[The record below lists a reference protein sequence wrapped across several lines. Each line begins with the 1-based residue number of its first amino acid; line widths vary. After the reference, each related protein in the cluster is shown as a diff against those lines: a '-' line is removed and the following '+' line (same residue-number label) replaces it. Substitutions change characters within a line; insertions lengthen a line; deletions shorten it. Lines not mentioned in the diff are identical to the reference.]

1 MIVFF
6 NPYQLIMKKIFKLL
20 LLIMTALSS
29 CQKEEIVVPK
39 PQQKPTAK
47 PEKPQEP
54 EKAWLAISPTLLT
67 MQESRAVVEKFKTGD
82 YMGVFAGK
90 SDNVP
95 FLYSG
100 VDWREEKKIE
110 VDRNMDVTAYFP
122 YSKQVTSSE
131 SISIDIDQQ
140 TDWLYGNGKASQVA
154 PEVKLDMKHA
164 MTLVRVKI
172 DRSGYAGKGLVSELS
187 FKGIYLSA
195 VMNAKTGEVTPGG
208 AAGTYKAG
216 GGFVMGDGTVV
227 EAILLPR
234 KTALGAEISVAIDG
248 ANFAYKL
255 PEYHKWEAGKIYTY
269 TLSFKG
275 GYNCPVVMDEYKLDV
290 EYWSTFGKTDEIR
303 IMEKKDPNYN
313 WDNLFAIRTNYCK
326 YGYDTYRGE
335 GKVFGV
341 MYSYAGDIDFEGEM
355 RFVFM
360 RNGVIKEKFQP
371 VPLKVESGSWGGKA
385 IPCYVTSEPGTYQL
399 VPLFRRK
406 GESLWYKAYAY
417 QGGVVKSCD
426 EEWMYE
432 VKPEAPANLPALRM
446 MELDDDKFN
455 SILVFRVPDDKPWGL
470 VYTLSNKSEVALKGE
485 IKAVWS
491 REFKMKSNSHRP
503 STQKDGAVN
512 DEQWADE
519 LGRVSVD
526 IAPGSRFWRGIIQ
539 CKFPVKR
546 LNPTHNGV
554 GYAAAYVH
562 LYWRAEGSVQWKLLR
577 CDSDFLFNQ
586 SYEGDVWDKTT
597 NYLSVDP
604 KSWYEK

>member
-6 NPYQLIMKKIFKLL
+6 NHYQLIMKKIFKLL

-82 YMGVFAGK
+82 YMGVFTDK
-90 SDNVP
+90 NDNVA

-100 VDWREEKKIE
+100 VDWREEQKIE

-164 MTLVRVKI
+164 MTLIRVKI

-187 FKGIYLSA
+187 FRGIYLSA
-195 VMNAKTGEVTPGG
+195 IMNAKTGEVTPEG
-208 AAGTYKAG
+208 ATGTYKAG

-234 KTALGAEISVAIDG
+234 RTALGAEISVAIDG

-269 TLSFKG
+269 TLSIRG

-313 WDNLFAIRTNYCK
+313 WDNLFAICTNYCQ

-406 GESLWYKAYAY
+406 GESLWYKAIQYS
-417 QGGVVKSCD
+417 GSVVKGCD

-432 VKPEAPANLPALRM
+432 VLPEAPESLPALRM
-446 MELDDDKFN
+446 MELETDKFN
-455 SILVFRVPDDKPWGL
+455 SILAFCVPDDKPWGL

-491 REFKMKSNSHRP
+491 REFKMKSNSYRP
-503 STQKDGAVN
+503 SDIKKGAVN

-526 IAPGSRFWRGIIQ
+526 IAPGSRFWRGVIQ

-546 LNPTHNGV
+546 LAPTHNGV
-554 GYAAAYVH
+554 RYAGGKVH
-562 LYWRAEGSVQWKLLR
+562 LYWRAEGSDEWKLLR

-597 NYLSVDP
+597 NFLSILP
-604 KSWYEK
+604 NSWK

>member
-1 MIVFF
+1 M
-6 NPYQLIMKKIFKLL
+6 
-20 LLIMTALSS
+20 
-29 CQKEEIVVPK
+29 
-39 PQQKPTAK
+39 
-47 PEKPQEP
+47 
-54 EKAWLAISPTLLT
+54 
-67 MQESRAVVEKFKTGD
+67 
-82 YMGVFAGK
+82 
-90 SDNVP
+90 
-95 FLYSG
+95 
-100 VDWREEKKIE
+100 
-110 VDRNMDVTAYFP
+110 
-122 YSKQVTSSE
+122 
-131 SISIDIDQQ
+131 
-140 TDWLYGNGKASQVA
+140 
-154 PEVKLDMKHA
+154 
-164 MTLVRVKI
+164 
-172 DRSGYAGKGLVSELS
+172 
-187 FKGIYLSA
+187 
-195 VMNAKTGEVTPGG
+195 
-208 AAGTYKAG
+208 
-216 GGFVMGDGTVV
+216 
-227 EAILLPR
+227 
-234 KTALGAEISVAIDG
+234 AIDG

-269 TLSFKG
+269 TLSIKG

-303 IMEKKDPNYN
+303 IMDVNDPNYN
-313 WDNLFAIRTNYCK
+313 DENEFTIRTNYCE

-341 MYSYAGDIDFEGEM
+341 MYSYWGMKDFEGEM

-360 RNGVIKEKFQP
+360 QNGVIKEKFQP

-406 GESLWYKAYAY
+406 GESMWYKAVAY

-432 VKPEAPANLPALRM
+432 VLPEAPANLPALRM
-446 MELDDDKFN
+446 MELEDDKFN

-503 STQKDGAVN
+503 STQKEGAVKN

-562 LYWRAEGSVQWKLLR
+562 LYWRAEGSAQWKLLR